1 MITLKFSIAF
11 IIAVILLILRQEI
24 WVVIAALS
32 IVTPIIFKFTPHI
45 IFRSFYKG
53 ALGYSTIH
61 LIIVVWLIISFG
73 EALYRSGYLAQ
84 FVESVEGLFKDLRV
98 AFVIPS
104 MIIGLLPMPSGAML
118 SAPLAEEIGR
128 KMSLSA
134 EDLTFFNYWFRHIWE
149 YTWPLYPGLILT
161 SAITGIPI
169 WKVGIHQLPMV
180 IISAATGFFIL
191 FWRLPFFSLSNG
203 ESVNRKEKFMKFLMV
218 LWPIYLIILLVL
230 VIRIDLVIG
239 LAIVLVT
246 LFVSKRFSLPDIGGS
261 LRKGLSWKIFLILVF
276 VMIFKKELQL
286 SGVLNHLPDEMVGWG
301 LSPLIPI
308 ILIPFLIGFLTGVNS
323 AYIGVA
329 FPVLLGFLGN
339 NLNYVFIGYVSGF
352 MGILLSPAHLCLAVT
367 KTYFRADTIK
377 LYRILLPS
385 VIALYSLF
393 WLYMGFV
400 RFVV

>member
-1 MITLKFSIAF
+1 MINLKFSIAF
-11 IIAVILLILRQEI
+11 IIAVILLVLRQEI

-32 IVTPIIFKFTPHI
+32 IVTPIIFKFTPHL
-45 IFRSFYKG
+45 IFQSFFKG
-53 ALGYSTIH
+53 AVGYSTIH
-61 LIIVVWLIISFG
+61 LIIAVWLIISFG

-84 FVESVEGLFKDLRV
+84 FVESVEGLFNDLRI

-118 SAPLAEEIGR
+118 SAPLAEEIGK

-169 WKVGIHQLPMV
+169 WKIGIHQFPMV
-180 IISAATGFFIL
+180 VISAATGFFIL
-191 FWRLPFFSLSNG
+191 FKRLPFFSLSNG
-203 ESVNRKEKFMKFLMV
+203 ESVSRREKFMKFLIV

-239 LAIVLVT
+239 LTIVLIT
-246 LFVSKRFSLPDIGGS
+246 LFVSKGFSLSNIGGS

-339 NLNYVFIGYVSGF
+339 NLNYIFIGYVSGF

-367 KTYFRADTIK
+367 KTYFKADTVK
-377 LYRILLPS
+377 LYRILLPT
-385 VIALYSLF
+385 VVALYALF
-393 WLYMGFV
+393 WIYIGFV
-400 RFVV
+400 RFVA